1 MGALL
6 LFHNAGLCATLLFKQ
21 CSITPN
27 PPSSMLVIFVV
38 FISPCGRSVPSGP
51 IQTEPPILGVGVP
64 GLSVRV
70 FPRDSFARIDPVR
83 VHVHGGGEVVD
94 AGLEVLAADFAV
106 ELADAELLV
115 QLDNDGLF
123 M

>member
-1 MGALL
+1 M
-6 LFHNAGLCATLLFKQ
+6 
-21 CSITPN
+21 
-27 PPSSMLVIFVV
+27 
-38 FISPCGRSVPSGP
+38 
-51 IQTEPPILGVGVP
+51 P

-123 M
+123 VVAEEAGEGRGQGFTLREKKNRRVSERERGRR